1 MSPSR
6 RHTPMARILRT
17 AVSLLALTA
26 LATGCGPGGKGPD
39 ERKSTM
45 NMQQGADRVD
55 VILQE
60 TLAAAKPELL
70 WNHGPATDAGCTKG
84 VAGAATGTG
93 SAKRM
98 ISILTIVS
106 QQRRGALL
114 GVIERDWKG
123 RGYVIKS
130 VRADPEMPAIYA
142 ETPDGYILTAK
153 VGGEG
158 QFFLQGATPCL
169 TDHPVQDPATK
180 PNTPVRN
187 VPFPPRPDT
196 QDEFWSATT
205 PLPSDSPTP

>member
-1 MSPSR
+1 M
-6 RHTPMARILRT
+6 TRILRT

-26 LATGCGPGGKGPD
+26 LATGCGPGDEGPD
-39 ERKSTM
+39 ERKSKSTM
-45 NMQQGADRVD
+45 NMQQGAERAD

-60 TLAAAKPELL
+60 TLAAVTPELR
-70 WNHGPATDAGCTKG
+70 WNHGPASDAGCTKG

-93 SAKRM
+93 SAKRR
-98 ISILTIVS
+98 ITILTIVS
-106 QQRRGALL
+106 EQRRGALM

-130 VRADPEMPAIYA
+130 VRADAEVPAIYA

-158 QFFLQGATPCL
+158 QFFLEAATPCL
-169 TDHPVQDPATK
+169 ADHPVQDPIAK

-187 VPFPPRPDT
+187 VPFPPRPDV

-205 PLPSDSPTP
+205 PIPSGSPTP